1 MTQIIT
7 DEQNYYQLLIPT
19 ALSIL
24 RFWYRGLLP
33 ASYFCSVMVYQKFQN
48 FSELSGTF
56 YDPLRVGHR
65 TSLILVIL
73 AELFCSMF
81 LALGLFTRIVAFIIV
96 FELSVAV
103 FIYHHG
109 QPLKNVEL
117 GAIYLTSVFTILIL
131 GPGRVS
137 VDGMMGK

>member
-1 MTQIIT
+1 MRKILSTSYSDNAFNFALFVQRVVT
-7 DEQNYYQLLIPT
+7 GMLLLIRHGLPKISDFS
-19 ALSIL
+19 ALST
-24 RFWYRGLLP
+24 
-33 ASYFCSVMVYQKFQN
+33 
-48 FSELSGTF
+48 TF

-65 TSLILVIL
+65 MSLILVIL

-81 LALGLFTRIVAFIIV
+81 LVLGLFTRIAAFIIV
-96 FELSVAV
+96 FSLSVAV

-109 QPLKNVEL
+109 QPLKDVEL
-117 GAIYLTSVFTILIL
+117 GAIYLTSVFTIMII